1 MLGLV
6 SLIVIWDNTLWDP
19 QIIVLGLGILC
30 VTYSEV
36 VVLTE
41 KPKLHVLFF
50 LRFSWKEPYNN
61 QKMKYEI
68 AHIPL
73 FLYLENASLK
83 TN

>member
-68 AHIPL
+68 ACSL
-73 FLYLENASLK
+73 TYLYSC
-83 TN
+83 T